1 MPFGAARFVRKKI
14 NIHWRKIKKNL
25 GYIIIDQM
33 ISDFSSPAPPANTLP
48 FWEKNKIIFH
58 LYLTCT
64 TNYLKYLAPQESRFS
79 HLMRTEQAKVKNG
92 KSAASQCGDQKGYS
106 KHEPINFTK
115 KTSHFTITI
124 TTYYYLQSTA
134 KSFFWRCSFGSYF
147 YSSIVRHSRFLKFPL
162 FYLPNNEIQS
172 IKIQNIIY
180 DYEFSRSFI
189 R

>member
-1 MPFGAARFVRKKI
+1 
-14 NIHWRKIKKNL
+14 
-25 GYIIIDQM
+25 M

-79 HLMRTEQAKVKNG
+79 HLMRSAEQAKVKNG

-115 KTSHFTITI
+115 KTSHFTIT
-124 TTYYYLQSTA
+124 TYYYLHSTA
-134 KSFFWRCSFGSYF
+134 KFFFF
-147 YSSIVRHSRFLKFPL
+147 LFFLKML
-162 FYLPNNEIQS
+162 FYLLFCYIFHGNTI
-172 IKIQNIIY
+172 
-180 DYEFSRSFI
+180 
-189 R
+189 